1 MRSIGAR
8 LALWYALAATA
19 TFACLSVIGYYILE
33 KHLVHGLDLLNSA
46 QFQQIKA
53 HLGAPDPNTLSP
65 EVIEARIRETTE
77 YASVLFYIDVHRK
90 DVGMIFRSSNL
101 HGQTIPDIPH
111 QRTFNAALPDI
122 GEMRIG
128 EFILA
133 PYDVMVATPL
143 HPVLTVMEGY
153 TEVSAALL
161 AVMFV
166 VSAACGFG
174 LSRLALRPL
183 RLIRATANR
192 IRSDNL
198 SERIAVADVHDE
210 VSALARLLN
219 QMFDRLESSFNQTR
233 RFTADA
239 SHELKTPL
247 SLMRLQAEKLLLEE
261 SVTPSQEEAVKA
273 LLDEMDRLD
282 KIVED
287 LLFLSRAEAGVLVL
301 DLQAQQPDRFMQTFE
316 QDARVLAEHLGL
328 NCLCT
333 HEGDGPVL
341 FDRKWIRQVLLNL
354 VKNSFG
360 VSSSGANVTVR
371 SRVSGET
378 WRVSV
383 EDEGPGVPEG
393 QLEQIFERFV
403 RVGTRPRAN
412 DQGCG
417 LGLAI
422 CRSIV
427 ELHGGRIFAAAG
439 GAGCGLRVT
448 FEIPIFANV
457 GHSRTQFRRADR
469 ALLAPTSP

>member
-1 MRSIGAR
+1 MKSIGAR

-19 TFACLSVIGYYILE
+19 TFAGLSVVGYFMLE
-33 KHLVHGLDLLNSA
+33 KHLIHGLDLLNA
-46 QFQQIKA
+46 AEFQQIEA
-53 HLGAPDPNTLSP
+53 HLGHDQKTLSA
-65 EVIEARIRETTE
+65 EVIEARIRETTD

-90 DVGMIFRSSNL
+90 DVGMVFRSTNL

-111 QRTFNAALPDI
+111 QRTYNATLP
-122 GEMRIG
+122 GTGVMRVG

-133 PYDVMVATPL
+133 PYDVMMATPL
-143 HPVLTVMEGY
+143 RPVLAVMDGY
-153 TEVSAALL
+153 VEVSAALI
-161 AVMFV
+161 AVMLA
-166 VSAACGFG
+166 VSAALGLG

-183 RLIRATANR
+183 RLIQATANR
-192 IRSDNL
+192 IRSDHM
-198 SERIAVADVHDE
+198 SERIAVADVCDE
-210 VSALARLLN
+210 ISNLARLLN

-247 SLMRLQAEKLLLEE
+247 SLMRLQTEQLMSEGG
-261 SVTPSQEEAVKA
+261 VTPSQEETFRG

-287 LLFLSRAEAGVLVL
+287 LLFLSRAEAGVLAL
-301 DLQAQQPDRFMQTFE
+301 DLQPQEPARFLQTFE

-328 NCLCT
+328 ECVFT
-333 HEGDGPVL
+333 HEGHGPVA
-341 FDRKWIRQVLLNL
+341 FDGKWIRQVLLNL

-360 VSSSGANVTVR
+360 FSSPGSRITVSSTVVR
-371 SRVSGET
+371 EM

-383 EDEGPGVPEG
+383 EDDGPGVPED
-393 QLEQIFERFV
+393 QLEHIFERFV
-403 RVGTRPRAN
+403 RIGVPAHAN

-422 CRSIV
+422 GRSIV

-439 GAGCGLRVT
+439 AAGRGLRVT
-448 FEIPIFANV
+448 FEIPV
-457 GHSRTQFRRADR
+457 FR
-469 ALLAPTSP
+469 LL